1 MNLGLDG
8 GLPEQ
13 EGNEILC
20 GPQWRRMKT
29 IYVYVVVYCLES
41 SFVCSILAIQCL
53 KICSVPTIWLPGTME
68 IQ

>member
-20 GPQWRRMKT
+20 GPQWRRMKI
-29 IYVYVVVYCLES
+29 IYVYVAVYCLES
-41 SFVCSILAIQCL
+41 SFVCSILAMQFL
-53 KICSVPTIWLPGTME
+53 KIC
-68 IQ
+68 